1 MENVGGM
8 AWKAFNTVAAGA
20 GIALGATALGVK
32 ANASHFRQNG
42 CNNGCWGSYNDGC
55 GCGHG
60 DYGYFNGG
68 IYGGFNCGSS
78 LVNRY
83 ELGQTQTIANLV
95 SKDYSNQSDLGLFAD
110 YTTRF
115 KDMEAKNSEKFEVI
129 FKELVASRE
138 RQQAEICQ
146 LDKEIALN
154 KQATEYNF
162 GIQGSQ
168 IAALNERLNGIT
180 KTIIPID
187 VICPEPLAA
196 CAKVTVN
203 PQVLTSTAATT
214 TGTVVN
220 GTVDVK

>member
-1 MENVGGM
+1 MENIGST
-8 AWKAFNTVAAGA
+8 AWKGFNTLASAA

-32 ANASHFRQNG
+32 ANASHFRHNG
-42 CNNGCWGSYNDGC
+42 NNSCWGSYSDSC
-55 GCGHG
+55 GCGNGCG
-60 DYGYFNGG
+60 D
-68 IYGGFNCGSS
+68 S

-95 SKDYSNQSDLGLFAD
+95 SKDYSNQSDLNLFAD

-115 KDMEAKNSEKFEVI
+115 REMNEKNSEKFEVI

-138 RQQAEICQ
+138 RQQAEICK
-146 LDKEIALN
+146 LDKDIALN

-187 VICPEPLAA
+187 VICPEPLAG
-196 CAKVTVN
+196 CTKVTVN

-220 GTVDVK
+220 GTVDVN